1 MNVFSY
7 IARDAGYP
15 DNTFSGTGS
24 RYFTGKMDNIRFFN
38 RPLSD
43 VEVFELYNEG
53 TTYFTENIDHTRTLD
68 ISYTGSLTSID
79 INTYI
84 LD

>member
-1 MNVFSY
+1 
-7 IARDAGYP
+7 
-15 DNTFSGTGS
+15 
-24 RYFTGKMDNIRFFN
+24 MDNIRFFN